1 MYLKR
6 LRTRSFRLPAMIA
19 VVGLLCTL
27 SSATPFTANPEKAGA
42 TPPTLQVEAG
52 HNFTCVL
59 KDGGVKCVGKNNFGQ
74 LGNGVPGGD
83 RSQPV
88 DVVGLTS
95 GVSDLAL
102 GAFHACVIVNGGVK
116 CWGYNS
122 YGQLGNGSDGLSSAP
137 VSVIGLESGV
147 SAISLGDYHSCAIV
161 DGGAQC
167 WGYNEEYGALGD
179 GNLNNMATP
188 VPVIGLE
195 SGVSAL
201 ALGGFFSC
209 AIVNASV
216 KCWGYGL
223 EGELGNGS
231 ATSSPTP
238 VTVTGLS
245 GVDAIAAGVWH
256 ACALTSG
263 SVKCWG
269 WGDIGQIGDGNYTY
283 ENSTPVQV
291 TGLSTGVSA
300 IALGGDTS
308 CALVGGGVK
317 CWGENGSGQLGDGS
331 QDGSSSP
338 VSALNLSSVSAIS
351 IGASHSCA
359 IAEGDVQCWG
369 SDSNTE
375 LVNGTASWYTSSSEW
390 SDPVDVT
397 DESSFTYP
405 EMPEIVVDSTGL
417 ATAIWSEYDGES
429 FVIRSSTSQSGGDWS
444 TPVVV
449 ADPGEGQHAFEP
461 KLTVDSTGLVTAVWT
476 CSVTSTQGSYVQSSR
491 STSGGTWTPVQNVSD
506 VADYA
511 QSPDLTVDSNGL
523 VTAVWAD
530 YEFGWLIRSRTSQSG
545 SDWSPQADL
554 SNRDQEAQNP
564 QVTVD
569 SAGVVT
575 AVWLW
580 WTGTQWRVQSKA
592 SQSGG
597 DWTQEVTDLSVID
610 GNDLNVAGYPPQV
623 VADSDGTVTVIWTVN
638 VGGNWAIQS
647 RTKVNGEEWSPF
659 VTLSPE
665 SGSAGDAK
673 LAVNSSGLVAAIW
686 TWFDGADGEVV
697 QVRTLDLPGTW
708 SNSVNLFST
717 HPGCSSDEVGEC
729 VGKPEVF
736 VESSGRVTAIWNLSS
751 GDTSSVQTSYSES
764 VDEWSTPTYI
774 SEPNG
779 ESDGQQLTVDST
791 GLAIAIWIRYE
802 GGNGSIQSSTRFSSN
817 SSSPSSSPSVG
828 TPNSFT
834 VISTTLAKTGAT
846 FEWLM
851 LIGVLALSA
860 GAGLFALSRRKLTY

>member
-1 MYLKR
+1 MHLKR
-6 LRTRSFRLPAMIA
+6 MKARSFRLPTMIA

-27 SSATPFTANPEKAGA
+27 ISATPFTGNPEKAGA
-42 TPPTLQVEAG
+42 TPPALQVEAG
-52 HNFTCVL
+52 HSFTCVL

-74 LGNGVPGGD
+74 LGKGVPGGD

-88 DVVGLTS
+88 DVLGLTS
-95 GVSDLAL
+95 GVSDIAL
-102 GAFHACVIVNGGVK
+102 GANHACALISGGVK
-116 CWGYNS
+116 CWGYNA
-122 YGQLGNGSDGLSSAP
+122 YGQVGNGSDGLSSPP

-161 DGGAQC
+161 DGGAKC

-179 GNLNNMATP
+179 GSLNNSATP
-188 VPVIGLE
+188 VPVMGLE

-231 ATSSPTP
+231 ANSSTTP

-256 ACALTSG
+256 ACALASG
-263 SVKCWG
+263 SVECWG
-269 WGDIGQIGDGNYTY
+269 WGNAGQIGNGAYEY
-283 ENSTPVQV
+283 ENATAIQV
-291 TGLSTGVSA
+291 AGLTSGVSS

-331 QDGSSSP
+331 QNISSTP
-338 VSALNLSSVSAIS
+338 VSVLNLSSVSAIS
-351 IGASHSCA
+351 IGGSHSCA
-359 IAEGDVQCWG
+359 IAAGDVQCWG
-369 SDSNTE
+369 SDSNSE
-375 LVNGTASWYTSSSEW
+375 LVNGTANWYTSTSEW

-444 TPVVV
+444 PPVVV
-449 ADPGEGQHAFEP
+449 ADPGEGKHAFEP
-461 KLTVDSTGLVTAVWT
+461 KLTVDSNGLVTAVWT
-476 CSVTSTQGSYVQSSR
+476 CSVTSSQGSFVQSSR
-491 STSGGTWTPVQNVSD
+491 STGEGTWTPAQNVSD
-506 VADYA
+506 TTDQA

-523 VTAVWAD
+523 VTVVWAD
-530 YEFGWLIRSRTSQSG
+530 YESGWLIRARTSQSG
-545 SDWSPQADL
+545 GDWSPQAVL
-554 SNRDQEAQNP
+554 SNGDQDAQSP

-569 SAGVVT
+569 SAGLVT

-580 WTGTQWRVQSKA
+580 WTGAKWRVQAKT

-597 DWTQEVTDLSVID
+597 DWTQEVTDLSVVD
-610 GNDLNVAGYPPQV
+610 EEDLNVANYPPQV

-647 RTKVNGEEWSPF
+647 RTKVSGEEWSPV

-673 LAVNSSGLVAAIW
+673 LSVNSSGLVAAIW
-686 TWFDGADGEVV
+686 TWFDGTDSEVV

-708 SNSVNLFST
+708 SNSVNLFSG

-736 VESSGRVTAIWNLSS
+736 VDSTGRVTAIWTLSS
-751 GDTSSVQTSYSES
+751 GNTSSVQASYSES
-764 VDEWSTPTYI
+764 VGEWSTPTDI
-774 SEPNG
+774 SETNA

-791 GLAIAIWIRYE
+791 GLAIAIWVRYE
-802 GGNGSIQSSTRFSSN
+802 AGNGSIQSSTRN
-817 SSSPSSSPSVG
+817 SSIPSSG
-828 TPNSFT
+828 T
-834 VISTTLAKTGAT
+834 STTLAKTGANI
-846 FEWLM
+846 EWLM
-851 LIGVLALSA
+851 FAGLFALSA
-860 GAGLFALSRRKLTY
+860 GAGLFTLGRRKRTS

>member
-1 MYLKR
+1 MHLKR
-6 LRTRSFRLPAMIA
+6 MKARSFRLPTMIA

-27 SSATPFTANPEKAGA
+27 ISATPFTGNPEKAGA
-42 TPPTLQVEAG
+42 TPPALQVEAG

-88 DVVGLTS
+88 DVLGLTS
-95 GVSDLAL
+95 GVSDIAL
-102 GAFHACVIVNGGVK
+102 GANHACALISGGVK
-116 CWGYNS
+116 CWGYNA
-122 YGQLGNGSDGLSSAP
+122 YGQVGNGSDGLSSPP

-161 DGGAQC
+161 DGGAKC

-231 ATSSPTP
+231 ANSSTTP

-308 CALVGGGVK
+308 CALFGGGVK
-317 CWGENGSGQLGDGS
+317 CWGENDSGQLGDGS
-331 QDGSSSP
+331 QNISSTP

-351 IGASHSCA
+351 IGGSHSCA
-359 IAEGDVQCWG
+359 IADGDVQCWG
-369 SDSNTE
+369 SDSNNE
-375 LVNGTASWYTSSSEW
+375 LVNGTANWYTSTSEW

-444 TPVVV
+444 PPVVV
-449 ADPGEGQHAFEP
+449 ADPGEGKHAFEP
-461 KLTVDSTGLVTAVWT
+461 KLTVDSNGLVTAVWT
-476 CSVTSTQGSYVQSSR
+476 CSVTSSQGSFVQSSR
-491 STSGGTWTPVQNVSD
+491 STGDGTWTPAQNVSD
-506 VADYA
+506 TTDQA

-523 VTAVWAD
+523 VTVVWAD
-530 YEFGWLIRSRTSQSG
+530 YESGWLIRARTSQSG
-545 SDWSPQADL
+545 GDWSPQAVL
-554 SNRDQEAQNP
+554 SNGDQDAQSP

-569 SAGVVT
+569 SAGLVT

-580 WTGTQWRVQSKA
+580 WTGAKWRVQAKT

-597 DWTQEVTDLSVID
+597 DWTQEVTDLSVVD
-610 GNDLNVAGYPPQV
+610 EEDLNVANYPPQV

-647 RTKVNGEEWSPF
+647 RTKVSGEEWSPV

-673 LAVNSSGLVAAIW
+673 LSVNSSGLVAAIW
-686 TWFDGADGEVV
+686 TWFDGTDSEVV

-708 SNSVNLFST
+708 SNSVNLFSG

-736 VESSGRVTAIWNLSS
+736 VDSTGRVTAIWTLSS
-751 GDTSSVQTSYSES
+751 GNTSSVQASYSES
-764 VDEWSTPTYI
+764 VGEWSTPTDI
-774 SEPNG
+774 SETNA

-791 GLAIAIWIRYE
+791 GLAIAIWVRYE
-802 GGNGSIQSSTRFSSN
+802 AGNGSIQSSTRN
-817 SSSPSSSPSVG
+817 SSIPSSG
-828 TPNSFT
+828 T
-834 VISTTLAKTGAT
+834 STTLAKTGANI
-846 FEWLM
+846 ELLM
-851 LIGVLALSA
+851 FAGLFALSA
-860 GAGLFALSRRKLTY
+860 GAGLFTLGRRKRTS